1 MSRQGTCVP
10 VFECI
15 TKMKIDSLKPCFH
28 WHMHNLGPI
37 NTYFFIFI
45 SNPKSNV
52 FVSNRNNFCG
62 YIAHDLAPPPRNS
75 LSVPKIEKNTN
86 LGPPINSPSVPEVEH
101 EIWQPYS
108 AWRNVCLGKQ
118 KYNIMHQWLW
128 LLHSNPPLTC
138 PALHFPFLR
147 IRKEKKEQNAAAG
160 VTIRTGL
167 MYFLWK
173 YNTPQDVQHWYP

>member
-1 MSRQGTCVP
+1 MT
-10 VFECI
+10 
-15 TKMKIDSLKPCFH
+15 
-28 WHMHNLGPI
+28 
-37 NTYFFIFI
+37 
-45 SNPKSNV
+45 
-52 FVSNRNNFCG
+52 
-62 YIAHDLAPPPRNS
+62 HDLCPFPRNS

-138 PALHFPFLR
+138 PALHFPFIR
-147 IRKEKKEQNAAAG
+147 IRKEKKEHNAVAG

-167 MYFLWK
+167 MYILCK
-173 YNTPQDVQHWYP
+173 YNTKLRKDRSIQFTVISFSSSLTIVVKQSNLRNISRWRVHFREIWTFFI